1 MQDMLRYHRYIDWYE
16 RMLYVIC
23 GAAIVY
29 FAIMGTYAKVLQ
41 AGLIITVVLLF
52 RGLIFWTKSDLPPLL
67 RFSVLIFITITMLL
81 ANLFN
86 MYAVIPYLDKIEHLL
101 SGAILFFVGQFI
113 LLRMVKR
120 AGESSL
126 PINITLWFS
135 FYFAVAM
142 AGVWEIY
149 EFTVDHLFGLHA
161 QNGSLTD
168 TMLDIICGTLGAA
181 ATFIYLI
188 YKKERGQVQE

>member
-1 MQDMLRYHRYIDWYE
+1 M
-16 RMLYVIC
+16 IC

-29 FAIMGTYAKVLQ
+29 FAIMGTYGKVLQ

-52 RGLIFWTKSDLPPLL
+52 RGLIVWTKSELPPLL

-181 ATFIYLI
+181 TTFIYLI
-188 YKKERGQVQE
+188 YKKERGQVQESS